1 MVPRELSLSS
11 HPPPGLPECFQRSGA
26 GAGGDCRQEP
36 PGRPRAA
43 QPLEPITQLQTLL
56 APQRGPG
63 VTALLTRGGG
73 TGPCRAPGRKGRIDR
88 SPAYHPGALEPAP
101 ASCSGTGGA
110 CGEVQGAQPP
120 GVDRRAAPHSHR
132 RGSRLLLA
140 GQPLDTWLP
149 GASFPEPGDEP
160 AAWTPRAPPTAC
172 RLPLGST
179 AHPAFLIAF
188 CSHRCLSSAWWPC
201 GLGANQW
208 ADGGTN
214 WTCLRPCMPGL
225 PQRQVRDPHTRTS
238 LFGGGGIRNWRSFLL
253 GFLPGGGDRPQL
265 DLALV
270 LAIWGSHSQPQDV
283 SPGLRV
289 LACCSPL
296 RASAG
301 PSPDLFSEASSPP
314 VPSTS
319 SPGPGCPSPS
329 SAHGCPWQ
337 KAAASPSNTM
347 HLQNRESRPQQ
358 GVFQILSPT
367 VPWAPAQQRV
377 LCRGQGA
384 VHGPIWPLP
393 AGGTGGTQPGLLEP
407 ISQPQNGE

>member
-160 AAWTPRAPPTAC
+160 VSLDPTGAPYG
-172 RLPLGST
+172 LPAPS
-179 AHPAFLIAF
+179 
-188 CSHRCLSSAWWPC
+188 
-201 GLGANQW
+201 GLHS
-208 ADGGTN
+208 
-214 WTCLRPCMPGL
+214 PPGL
-225 PQRQVRDPHTRTS
+225 P
-238 LFGGGGIRNWRSFLL
+238 NCLL
-253 GFLPGGGDRPQL
+253 L
-265 DLALV
+265 
-270 LAIWGSHSQPQDV
+270 
-283 SPGLRV
+283 
-289 LACCSPL
+289 
-296 RASAG
+296 
-301 PSPDLFSEASSPP
+301 PP
-314 VPSTS
+314 VP
-319 SPGPGCPSPS
+319 
-329 SAHGCPWQ
+329 
-337 KAAASPSNTM
+337 
-347 HLQNRESRPQQ
+347 
-358 GVFQILSPT
+358 
-367 VPWAPAQQRV
+367 
-377 LCRGQGA
+377 
-384 VHGPIWPLP
+384 
-393 AGGTGGTQPGLLEP
+393 
-407 ISQPQNGE
+407 